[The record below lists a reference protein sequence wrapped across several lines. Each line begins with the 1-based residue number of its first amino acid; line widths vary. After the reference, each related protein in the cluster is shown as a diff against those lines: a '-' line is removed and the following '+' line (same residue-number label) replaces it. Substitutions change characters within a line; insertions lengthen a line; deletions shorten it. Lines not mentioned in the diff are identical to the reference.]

1 LATFDLLILTS
12 FVAATFFATKHIGMI
27 ERREAVISADK
38 AGDNS
43 VTRDRLY
50 DLQTYVAGHMNTDLS
65 GGVFLESSFE
75 RAV

>member
-1 LATFDLLILTS
+1 
-12 FVAATFFATKHIGMI
+12 MI